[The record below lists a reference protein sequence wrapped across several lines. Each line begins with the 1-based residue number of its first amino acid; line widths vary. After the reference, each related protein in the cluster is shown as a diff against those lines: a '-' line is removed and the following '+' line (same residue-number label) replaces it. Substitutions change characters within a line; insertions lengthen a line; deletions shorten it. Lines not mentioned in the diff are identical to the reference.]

1 MLIPLIKT
9 VNSRNLKQ
17 FNNDRIQG
25 YETAFKETEEQDL
38 KTMFA
43 QFTTTSL
50 KCKQE
55 LVSEVRK
62 MGGKHEEGTMI
73 SEKFFRVWMDVKTAL
88 TGKNRK
94 AILSSCEFG
103 EDTAVDT
110 YNKALINNVHDISA
124 DQRTMLNSQ
133 FALIKADHYKIKT
146 MRDAL
151 GKS

>member
-1 MLIPLIKT
+1 
-9 VNSRNLKQ
+9 
-17 FNNDRIQG
+17 
-25 YETAFKETEEQDL
+25 
-38 KTMFA
+38 
-43 QFTTTSL
+43 
-50 KCKQE
+50 
-55 LVSEVRK
+55 
-62 MGGKHEEGTMI
+62 
-73 SEKFFRVWMDVKTAL
+73 MDVKTAL

-110 YNKALINNVHDISA
+110 YNMALINNVHDISA

-133 FALIKADHYKIKT
+133 FALIKADHDKIKT